1 MKSSMSGPSI
11 ISHCAPPAAPRV
23 SSQCATRQRAR
34 QLHREL
40 PPVATGLWKRRAAPA
55 AGGGC
60 QARRGRRPGRPHGDA
75 RRQDWAG
82 ARARG
87 GAAHHQHELVAV
99 RKNIQQPR
107 DILVLQAAGAF
118 DLRAR
123 TGPRQRLAHRR
134 RPHLVLGPLGGRPE
148 RAGQP
153 GGDPKPPSLG
163 WWQLTVCAGA
173 RWRCPKARTPQHGR
187 AARSFCSGLGQRP
200 TSRCARWATLCDS
213 AATSAPPCA
222 RSTCTRAP
230 QRLRLPPRARQ
241 AQGLPSHHC
250 RQHRR
255 CMRAAA

>member
-1 MKSSMSGPSI
+1 MLDVKIGP
-11 ISHCAPPAAPRV
+11 
-23 SSQCATRQRAR
+23 AR
-34 QLHREL
+34 
-40 PPVATGLWKRRAAPA
+40 GPA
-55 AGGGC
+55 AGPRTTSTSWSPC
-60 QARRGRRPGRPHGDA
+60 AKTSSSRATFWCCRRLAHSIC
-75 RRQDWAG
+75 

-87 GAAHHQHELVAV
+87 PVSGS
-99 RKNIQQPR
+99 
-107 DILVLQAAGAF
+107 
-118 DLRAR
+118 
-123 TGPRQRLAHRR
+123 AHRR